1 MSDDEL
7 PARGYANFRDLGG
20 HSTPSGPVKHREV
33 YRSDTLSH
41 VDDAEVEHLV
51 ERLGIR
57 TIIDLRHEN
66 EILAMPLSSL
76 EAAGVSVH
84 HVPLV
89 DPAQPSWQPLEAS
102 ATLGER
108 YEFILGTAGSQ
119 FVVALRLIAEAGHRP
134 LVFQCMAGK
143 DRTGLLAALLLGILG
158 ASEETIVADYAR
170 SSDAIPA
177 MLARL
182 DAGGSVYDPEV
193 VRPYLTADAATM
205 EYALAKI
212 GERYGSI
219 EQYVTGNGL
228 ELHEIASL
236 RAALVEPG
244 E

>member
-1 MSDDEL
+1 M
-7 PARGYANFRDLGG
+7 
-20 HSTPSGPVKHREV
+20 

-143 DRTGLLAALLLGILG
+143 DRTGLLAALLLGLLG
-158 ASEETIVADYAR
+158 ASQETIVADYAR

-177 MLARL
+177 MLA
-182 DAGGSVYDPEV
+182 
-193 VRPYLTADAATM
+193 
-205 EYALAKI
+205 
-212 GERYGSI
+212 
-219 EQYVTGNGL
+219 
-228 ELHEIASL
+228 ASTQVG
-236 RAALVEPG
+236 RCTTPRWSARTSPPTPRRWSTRSPRSASG
-244 E
+244 TDRSSST